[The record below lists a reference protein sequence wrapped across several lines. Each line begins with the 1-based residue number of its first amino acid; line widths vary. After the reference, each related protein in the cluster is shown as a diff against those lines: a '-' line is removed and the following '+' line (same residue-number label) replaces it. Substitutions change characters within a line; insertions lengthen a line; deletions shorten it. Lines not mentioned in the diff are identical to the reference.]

1 MVKGVN
7 IRPPE
12 ATSPRQTLGAV
23 GSSSSPSANKAP
35 KPLLDESK
43 MRPLPGAA
51 EIAARNKPQPTSNST
66 EEPATAETASSAPA
80 EKDAASMNAAKA
92 LLKDDHPGLDHLSA
106 PPSAMQSGTA
116 SPQPEAA
123 ETEATATESAIDD
136 AKNTGSTEGVAT
148 EASPRRGS
156 MHRGSEVHEAS
167 VEEIRKIEKE
177 NALKEE
183 DEEDVDDAA
192 GIAKKVKSL
201 EVGDAEKVQE
211 QSAKEA
217 DDATKS
223 VQD

>member
-1 MVKGVN
+1 
-7 IRPPE
+7 
-12 ATSPRQTLGAV
+12 
-23 GSSSSPSANKAP
+23 
-35 KPLLDESK
+35 

-51 EIAARNKPQPTSNST
+51 EIAARNKPQATSNPS
-66 EEPATAETASSAPA
+66 EESPA
-80 EKDAASMNAAKA
+80 EETTSIAPVEKEAASINPAKA

-106 PPSAMQSGTA
+106 PPSAMQSGTT

-136 AKNTGSTEGVAT
+136 AKTTSSTEGVAT
-148 EASPRRGS
+148 EAPPRRGS

-183 DEEDVDDAA
+183 DEEDDDDAA
-192 GIAKKVKSL
+192 GTATKVESL

-211 QSAKEA
+211 QSPKEA
-217 DDATKS
+217 GDATKS